1 MQARDTIYG
10 ALTSVVLLLTA
21 VGSPASAAVRGAW
34 ATTDRTV
41 DCSSFASIAK
51 DIIKPGMSDEQ
62 KAIAMYHFFRQRVYH
77 YRNLPESREPLKTV
91 NILGNTLCGS
101 QATCMKGL
109 LASIGLKARVVSHP
123 GHTFYEVFYDG
134 QWHGYDTMTNF
145 YVFTRGPKRTVASFE
160 QLHDDP
166 TLIRDAEK
174 EGRACPN
181 ICPCGDKPESF
192 AQKTRLT
199 DYTPQTSDWSVKDY
213 QLRLGEEIVRSWRPE
228 GKPLPGSYRNSDP
241 GPLHTCGTRDRR
253 AEPFLFKF
261 WEPYGIPKFGPSTTV
276 SYRHYFNGHINYSP
290 DLTREQS
297 VLDGSATLDEAKVTS
312 SGLVGPG
319 TYSFS
324 VGCPFYVTGG
334 VLLFEADCAKEDSVE
349 VHVDQ
354 HGGGWQKLFT
364 GGRPGEKLYRVPLD
378 RAVARSGVG
387 RHQYNV
393 RIVLGEQSTLKNM
406 YLRTWFQHNAMAAPH
421 LMPGKNNVT
430 VEVANEDALK
440 AAPLTLVYRYRDAP
454 NWDGPVK
461 TVERRIVR
469 SAETLPVTL
478 PETDKLPQMCD
489 LTLRY
494 GELGW
499 TPPKQVRPDRVIA
512 DFTQQKGIGGWQ
524 ADDPLKVSHDGQ
536 GLLVV
541 CLGKETYPQI
551 SLDGLKEDWSDF
563 EAVVIELENLG
574 REPQTIVFRA
584 RSNDTND
591 QRTDVNFEV
600 QPGPAELR
608 VPLKSL
614 RKTQVDTIT
623 KIYLMTYEVP
633 EGGCRVRVKRIV
645 LQPDRSG
652 L

>member
-1 MQARDTIYG
+1 MYRINTICG
-10 ALTSVVLLLTA
+10 RLMLALLLL
-21 VGSPASAAVRGAW
+21 PAARSAANAALRDVW
-34 ATTDRTV
+34 VTTDRTV
-41 DCSSFASIAK
+41 DCSSFDSIAK
-51 DIIKPGMSDEQ
+51 DILEPDMSDEE
-62 KAIAMYHFFRQRVYH
+62 KAIAMYNCFRQRVYH
-77 YRNLPESREPLKTV
+77 YRNLPESRQPLKTV

-160 QLHDDP
+160 QLHNDP

-181 ICPCGDKPESF
+181 ICPCGDKPEWF
-192 AQKTRLT
+192 AQKIRVT
-199 DYTPQTSDWSVKDY
+199 DNEPRTSDWSVKDY
-213 QLRLGEEIVRSWRPE
+213 QLRLGEEIVRSWWPA
-228 GKPLPGSYRNSDP
+228 GKPLPGSYRGSDP
-241 GPLHTCGTRDRR
+241 GPVHTCGTRDRR
-253 AEPFLFKF
+253 AEPILFNF

-276 SYRHYFNGHINYSP
+276 SYRHYFNGQINYSP
-290 DLTREQS
+290 DLTREES
-297 VLDGSATLDEAKVTS
+297 VLDGGGKLDDAKVTS
-312 SGLVGPG
+312 SGIVGPG

-334 VLLFEADCAKEDSVE
+334 VLLFEADCAKENAVE
-349 VHVDQ
+349 VHADQ
-354 HGGGWQKLFT
+354 HGGGWQKLFA

-393 RIVLGEQSTLKNM
+393 RIVLGENSTLKNM

-421 LMPGKNNVT
+421 LMPGENNVT
-430 VEVANEDALK
+430 VDVANKVALK
-440 AAPLTLVYRYRDAP
+440 AAALTLTYRYRDAP

-461 TVERRIVR
+461 TVERRIAR
-469 SAETLPVTL
+469 SGETFKVAL
-478 PETDKLPQMCD
+478 PETEKLPRMRD

-494 GELGW
+494 GQLVW

-512 DFTQQKGIGGWQ
+512 DFTQQKDFRGWQ
-524 ADDPLKVSHDGQ
+524 ADGPLKVGHDGA

-541 CLGKETYPQI
+541 CPEKESYPQI
-551 SLDGLKEDWSDF
+551 SLDGLKEDWSDY
-563 EAVVIELENLG
+563 EVVVIELENLG
-574 REPQTIVFRA
+574 PKAQTIVFRA
-584 RSNDTND
+584 QSNDTND
-591 QRTDVNFEV
+591 QRTDMNFEV

-608 VPLKSL
+608 VPVKSL
-614 RKTQVDTIT
+614 RMTQVGAIT
-623 KIYLMTYEVP
+623 KIYLMTLNVP
-633 EGGCRVRVKRIV
+633 EGGCKIRVQRIV
-645 LQPDRSG
+645 VQPDRSE

>member
-1 MQARDTIYG
+1 
-10 ALTSVVLLLTA
+10 
-21 VGSPASAAVRGAW
+21 
-34 ATTDRTV
+34 
-41 DCSSFASIAK
+41 
-51 DIIKPGMSDEQ
+51 
-62 KAIAMYHFFRQRVYH
+62 
-77 YRNLPESREPLKTV
+77 
-91 NILGNTLCGS
+91 
-101 QATCMKGL
+101 MKGL

-145 YVFTRGPKRTVASFE
+145 YVFTRGPKQTVASFE

-181 ICPCGDKPESF
+181 ICPCGDKPEWF
-192 AQKTRLT
+192 TQKTRLT
-199 DYTPQTSDWSVKDY
+199 DYTPQASDWSVKDY
-213 QLRLGEEIVRSWRPE
+213 QLRIGEEIVRSWWPE
-228 GKPLPGSYRNSDP
+228 GKPLPGSYRSSDP

-253 AEPFLFKF
+253 AEPFLFRF

-276 SYRHYFNGHINYSP
+276 SYRHYANGQINYSP
-290 DLTREQS
+290 DLTSKEA
-297 VLDGSATLDEAKVTS
+297 VLDGGATLDGAKVMS

-324 VGCPFYVTGG
+324 VGCPFYITGG
-334 VLLFEADCAKEDSVE
+334 VLLFEADCAKENTVD

-364 GGRPGEKLYRVPLD
+364 GRRPGEKLYRVPMDLV
-378 RAVARSGVG
+378 VARSGVG

-393 RIVLGEQSTLKNM
+393 RIVLGDKSTLNNM

-430 VEVANEDALK
+430 VEVANEDALQ

-461 TVERRIVR
+461 TVERRIAC
-469 SAETLPVTL
+469 SAEAFPITLPD
-478 PETDKLPQMCD
+478 TDKLPQMRD
-489 LTLRY
+489 LKLRY
-494 GELGW
+494 GQLAW

-512 DFTQQKGIGGWQ
+512 DFTQQKDFGGWQ
-524 ADDPLKVSHDGQ
+524 ADAPLKVSHDGQ

-541 CLGKETYPQI
+541 CPRKETYPQI
-551 SLDGLKEDWSDF
+551 SRDGLKEDWSDY

-574 REPQTIVFRA
+574 PRMQTIVFRA
-584 RSNDTND
+584 RSHDTND
-591 QRTDVNFEV
+591 ERTDVNFEV

-614 RKTQVDTIT
+614 RKTQVDAIT

-633 EGGCRVRVKRIV
+633 EEGCKVRIKRIV

>member
-1 MQARDTIYG
+1 MNDKQPVHRC
-10 ALTSVVLLLTA
+10 LLTA
-21 VGSPASAAVRGAW
+21 FLLFAAAGAPAHAAVRGAW
-34 ATTDRTV
+34 VTTDRTV
-41 DCSSFASIAK
+41 DCSSFEAIAK

-62 KAIAMYHFFRQRVYH
+62 QAIAMYNFFRQRVYH

-101 QATCMKGL
+101 QGTCMKGL
-109 LASIGLKARVVSHP
+109 LASIGLEARVVSNT

-134 QWHGYDTMTNF
+134 QWHGYDTMMNF
-145 YVFTRGPKRTVASFE
+145 YVFTRGPQRTVASFE
-160 QLHDDP
+160 QLHNDP

-181 ICPCGDKPESF
+181 ICPCGDKPEWF
-192 AQKTRLT
+192 AQKTRLS
-199 DYTPQTSDWSVKDY
+199 DYSPRTSDWSVRDY
-213 QLRLGEEIVRSWRPE
+213 QLRLGEEIVWSWWPE
-228 GKPLPGSYRNSDP
+228 GKPLPGSYRSSDP

-276 SYRHYFNGHINYSP
+276 SYRHYFNGQINYSP
-290 DLTREQS
+290 DLTRQQS
-297 VLDGSATLDEAKVTS
+297 VLDGGATLHEAKVTS
-312 SGLVGPG
+312 RGLVSPG
-319 TYSFS
+319 MYSFS
-324 VGCPFYVTGG
+324 IGCPFYITGG
-334 VLLFEADCAKEDSVE
+334 VLLFEADCPKEGAIE

-364 GGRPGEKLYRVPLD
+364 GGRPGDKLYRVPLD
-378 RAVARSGVG
+378 RVVARSGVG

-393 RIVLGEQSTLKNM
+393 RIVLGERSTLNNM

-430 VEVANEDALK
+430 VEVAGGDVLQ

-454 NWDGPVK
+454 SWDGSVK
-461 TVERRIVR
+461 TVERRIAR
-469 SAETLPVTL
+469 SAEAFLVTL
-478 PETDKLPQMCD
+478 PETDKLPQMRD

-494 GELGW
+494 GQLAW
-499 TPPKQVRPDRVIA
+499 TPPKRVRPDRVIA
-512 DFTQQKGIGGWQ
+512 DFTQRKDIGGWQ
-524 ADDPLKVSHDGQ
+524 ADDPLKVSHDGR

-541 CLGKETYPQI
+541 CPRKETYPQI
-551 SLDGLKEDWSDF
+551 SRDGLKEDWSDY
-563 EAVVIELENLG
+563 EAVVVELENLG
-574 REPQTIVFRA
+574 PKMQKIVFRA

-591 QRTDVNFEV
+591 ERTDVNFEV
-600 QPGPAELR
+600 QPGPAGLR
-608 VPLKSL
+608 IPIKSL
-614 RKTQVDTIT
+614 RKTQVDAIT

-633 EGGCRVRVKRIV
+633 DEGCKVRIKRIT
-645 LQPDRSG
+645 LQRGRSG